1 MANAEKLLHE
11 AQFAFQSIS
20 FGETPD
26 NRRNASRAMSL
37 CNKIIRQFPESMEA
51 SESHAILR
59 RLGEEAYTSKMA
71 SRHRHMLPKVHH
83 QAPSRM
89 RTPART
95 PTPTPRQQSGFVVHD
110 EMETLDWGRLI
121 GLLFAMPKIILG
133 MIIFAGLFLFGLFGP
148 FLFIPLIAFVLF
160 TGPFRQMLKQ
170 EQRNN
175 LNALVQRINAFAA
188 ERKR

>member
-1 MANAEKLLHE
+1 
-11 AQFAFQSIS
+11 
-20 FGETPD
+20 
-26 NRRNASRAMSL
+26 
-37 CNKIIRQFPESMEA
+37 
-51 SESHAILR
+51 
-59 RLGEEAYTSKMA
+59 
-71 SRHRHMLPKVHH
+71 
-83 QAPSRM
+83 
-89 RTPART
+89 
-95 PTPTPRQQSGFVVHD
+95 
-110 EMETLDWGRLI
+110 METLDWGRLI